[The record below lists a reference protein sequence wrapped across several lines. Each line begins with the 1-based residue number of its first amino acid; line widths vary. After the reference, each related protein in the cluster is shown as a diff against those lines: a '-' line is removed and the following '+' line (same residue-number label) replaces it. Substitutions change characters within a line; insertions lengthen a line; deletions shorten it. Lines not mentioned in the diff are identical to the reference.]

1 MTSVPALARPAAD
14 EYAPYYEK
22 YIALV
27 PDGSVL
33 SALQS
38 QFDSTDSLLRSV
50 SEEKG
55 NFAYA
60 PGKWTVKEVV
70 GHLADSERIFAY
82 RLLRISR
89 GDRTP
94 IEGFE
99 QDDYV
104 QGGPF
109 RSAKLSSLVDDFAAV
124 RRATVTLAGNLE
136 PEAWARRGIANNNE
150 VSARAIAYMIAGHEL
165 HHMAILR
172 ERYLR

>member
-1 MTSVPALARPAAD
+1 MTPVPALARPATD
-14 EYAPYYEK
+14 EYASYYEK
-22 YIALV
+22 YITLV

-33 SALQS
+33 STLQS

-70 GHLADSERIFAY
+70 GHLTDTERIFAY

-89 GDRTP
+89 GDLTP

-104 QGGPF
+104 RGGPF
-109 RSAKLSSLVDDFAAV
+109 RRAKLSSLVDDFAAV
-124 RRATVTLAGNLE
+124 RRATVTLLGNLE
-136 PEAWARRGIANNNE
+136 TEAWSRRGIANKNE
-150 VSARAIAYMIAGHEL
+150 VSVRAIAYIIAGHEL